1 MNRRPPGPSRTH
13 TLFPYTAL
21 FRSWSGIAVTCG
33 RAGIAASGR
42 GLPVFLRSR
51 SVDQCGRKSDTTRRI
66 APLQYPL
73 MRVAAAHPLEIDAPA
88 WAPEARDAEILARA
102 GGDPPACQ
110 RCTAFDRRAELRCP
124 AKQKGGDT
132 RDRKSKRLNSSH

>member
-1 MNRRPPGPSRTH
+1 M
-13 TLFPYTAL
+13 
-21 FRSWSGIAVTCG
+21 
-33 RAGIAASGR
+33 R
-42 GLPVFLRSR
+42 G
-51 SVDQCGRKSDTTRRI
+51 
-66 APLQYPL
+66 
-73 MRVAAAHPLEIDAPA
+73 AAAHPLEIDAPA

-132 RDRKSKRLNSSH
+132 RRLGSQLQPLRGGRRIFCDLTDNPGETGVTKAFLHGDENIEIGRASCRERVCQYV